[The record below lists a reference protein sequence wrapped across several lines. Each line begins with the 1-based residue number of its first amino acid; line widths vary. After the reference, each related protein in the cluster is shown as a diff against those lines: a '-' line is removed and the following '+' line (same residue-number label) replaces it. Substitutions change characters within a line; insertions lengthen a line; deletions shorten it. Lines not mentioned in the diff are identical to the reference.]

1 MILYYNA
8 KIYTPDGINS
18 WMLLKDGKIA
28 DVGVGEG
35 PNIQEKVDMKH
46 QIILPGLID
55 AHLHVF
61 GLGRHLNV
69 LRLKGATS
77 IAEIQTRL
85 FKYVQTR
92 EGWIEGRGWDQGLFE
107 DENYPSKTDLDQ
119 IVADKPVILFR
130 VCHHIAVVNS
140 KALELASIDDSTEN
154 PTGGEIERDENGVT
168 TGILKE
174 NAMNLVIPFIGQSR
188 ESQKTMIIAGLQQ
201 CLAMGLTSVQTH
213 DEYSWDIYRELQKE
227 GKIPIRVHLTLN
239 HEEMG
244 MEDTPKP
251 GTHEGMLSFDRVKL
265 FADGS
270 LGAHTAAMRETY
282 ADKDTT
288 GISIHT
294 QEEMNRLV
302 SEAQDSG
309 CRVEIHAIGDAAA
322 EMVINAVEV
331 NQITDRPILTHAQ
344 ILGKDL
350 IERMSKLGIIAS
362 IQPPFIITDGKWVD
376 KRLGKN
382 SERRKYSYAW
392 KTLLENGVHVAGGS
406 DAPIESNN
414 PLLGMYAAIFRKDA
428 NGKVWREEEK
438 LTFDEA
444 LHIYTQGGAY
454 ASKEEKRLG
463 KLAIGYE
470 ADFIVLNEDVIK
482 DPTLLKNAKVLQVFI
497 SGVKKFDRD
506 DFSPDRRV

>member
-18 WMLLKDGKIA
+18 WMLLKEGTIVDMGN
-28 DVGVGEG
+28 DEG
-35 PNIQEKVDMKH
+35 PDIQEKVDMKS

-107 DENYPSKTDLDQ
+107 NENFPSKTDLDQ

-130 VCHHIAVVNS
+130 VCHHVAVVNS
-140 KALELASIDDSTEN
+140 KALELAGIDDSTEN
-154 PTGGEIERDENGVT
+154 PKGGEIERNENGVA

-174 NAMNLVIPFIGQSR
+174 NAMNLVISFISQSR
-188 ESQKTMIIAGLQQ
+188 ASQKAMISAGLQQ
-201 CLAMGLTSVQTH
+201 CLALGLTSVQPH
-213 DEYSWDIYRELQKE
+213 DEFSWDIYQELQKE
-227 GKIPIRVHLTLN
+227 GKVPIRVYLTLN
-239 HEEMG
+239 HEEMDVEG
-244 MEDTPKP
+244 TPKP
-251 GTHEGMLSFDRVKL
+251 GTQEGILSFDRVKL

-270 LGAHTAAMRETY
+270 LGGHTAAMREVY
-282 ADKDTT
+282 ADKDTK
-288 GISIHT
+288 GIPIHT
-294 QEEMNRLV
+294 QEAMNRLV
-302 SEAQDSG
+302 GEANDAG

-322 EMVINAVEV
+322 EIVINAVEANHV
-331 NQITDRPILTHAQ
+331 TDRPILTHAQ

-362 IQPPFIITDGKWVD
+362 IQPPFIITDGIWVD

-392 KTLLENGVHVAGGS
+392 KTLLEKGVHVAGGS

-414 PLLGMYAAIFRKDA
+414 PLLGMYAAIFREDA
-428 NGKVWREEEK
+428 NGIVWREEEK

-454 ASKEEKRLG
+454 ASKEEHRLG

-470 ADFIVLNEDVIK
+470 ADFIVLYEDVIQ
-482 DPTLLKNAKVLQVFI
+482 DPTLLKNATVQQVYV
-497 SGVKKFDRD
+497 SGVQKFYR
-506 DFSPDRRV
+506 S